1 MLLRQIFDPYLAQY
15 AYLIGCQRTGEA
27 LIIDPER
34 DIAQYE
40 ELAQKNGLRITSVA
54 ETHIHADFVSGAREF
69 AEDPSIQLYLSDEGG
84 EGWIYQWPKF
94 RPNTHLLKHG
104 DTFQVGKIVIEAVHT
119 PGHTPEHLSF
129 LITDVGGGADE
140 PVALAT
146 GDFLFVGDVGRPD
159 LLESAAGMKGVMEPS
174 ARQLQASLVERLSP
188 YQDYIQ
194 ILPAHGAGS
203 ACGKSLGAVPTTTLG
218 YERRFNGA
226 FRSALAD
233 GDSFVKETL
242 AGQPEPPPYFATMK
256 RVNRDGIA
264 VTGGVPKT
272 PHADART
279 FIEMKSRE
287 DVRILDTRDDGAVV
301 GAAHVPGS
309 IHAPLRSPFFSASAG
324 SFVSEHDGILLVVAE
339 AADAD
344 LAARQLYRIGFDK
357 VLGWITANEARA
369 AGILNGR
376 LERIDF
382 SAFDASAA
390 REEGE
395 IIDVRTSAE
404 FSKGHV
410 EGALG
415 IPYTRLRSRLDE
427 VPRGRKL
434 FIHCGSGKRASL
446 AASYLQS
453 EGYDV
458 VHVDGVCAEC
468 ERIAL
473 SEGVTR

>member
-15 AYLIGCQRTGEA
+15 AYLVGCQRTGEA

-34 DIAQYE
+34 DIAQYV
-40 ELAQKNGLRITSVA
+40 ELARSNGLRVTNVA

-69 AEDPSIQLYLSDEGG
+69 AEDPSIRLYLSDEGG
-84 EGWIYQWPKF
+84 EGWTYQWPKS
-94 RPNTHLLKHG
+94 RPNTRLLKHG
-104 DTFQVGKIVIEAVHT
+104 DTFQVGKILIEAVHT

-140 PVALAT
+140 PNALAT

-174 ARQLQASLVERLSP
+174 ARQLRASLVERLSP

-218 YERRFNGA
+218 YERRFNDA
-226 FRSALAD
+226 FRTALAD
-233 GDSFVKETL
+233 ADTFVNEIL

-256 RVNRDGIA
+256 RVNRDGSA

-279 FIEMKSRE
+279 FVEIKGRSN
-287 DVRILDTRDDGAVV
+287 VRILDTRDETSAFGT
-301 GAAHVPGS
+301 AHVRGS
-309 IHAPLRSPFFSASAG
+309 IHAPLHSPFFSTSAG
-324 SFVSEHDGILLVVAE
+324 SFLSEQDGILLVVAE
-339 AADAD
+339 ADDAD
-344 LAARQLYRIGFDK
+344 LAASQLYRIGFDS
-357 VLGWITANEARA
+357 VLGWITSVEARA
-369 AGILNGR
+369 AGILDGR
-376 LERIDF
+376 LERVDF
-382 SAFDASAA
+382 SDFDASVA
-390 REEGE
+390 RKKGK
-395 IIDVRTSAE
+395 ILDVRTSAE

-410 EGALG
+410 DGATG
-415 IPYTRLRSRLDE
+415 IPYTRLRDRLSE
-427 VPRGRKL
+427 VPHGSKL

-446 AASYLQS
+446 AASYLQL

-458 VHVDGVCAEC
+458 VHVDGICADC
-468 ERIAL
+468 ERIARG
-473 SEGVTR
+473 EGVAH